1 MSRQSGYD
9 RHITIFSP
17 EGRLYQVEY
26 AFKAVKTSGLTCL
39 AMKGKNTVVAVGQK
53 KIPDKLQDGSFTNS
67 IYRITSNL
75 GVVIAGMPADARAL
89 VNRAR
94 QTASEYEDKN
104 GCEIPCHYLAKKI
117 ANLAQVYTQHAYMR
131 PYGVIA
137 LFFGIDDEFG
147 PQLLKV
153 DPAGHYVGCKAA
165 AAGTKEQEATNALEK
180 IVRKRM
186 DTGVPEG
193 SDETETVE
201 EAIAALQTV
210 LSMDFKPSDIEVCV
224 MSTQNTRFRKLTP
237 SEIDE
242 HLNAIAEKD

>member
-39 AMKGKNTVVAVGQK
+39 ALKGQNTVAVVGQK

-75 GVVIAGMPADARAL
+75 GVVTAGMPADARAL

-94 QTASEYEDKN
+94 ETAA
-104 GCEIPCHYLAKKI
+104 EIRTVVRSLATILLKKI

-186 DTGVPEG
+186 DSGATEG
-193 SDETETVE
+193 FDETDTIE

-210 LSMDFKPSDIEVCV
+210 ISGGLPVGPSVQGIHV
-224 MSTQNTRFRKLTP
+224 P
-237 SEIDE
+237 P
-242 HLNAIAEKD
+242 